1 MTSINSQVVSFAN
14 SYFTLADGLATG
26 LEDYLADN
34 VILVWFDKTIK
45 GKRSVNTFL
54 KYHKVNSRHI
64 FNDIKPTDTIDYKKR
79 KSNRKHNRSSDSNE
93 SKNSNSS
100 SENIDNSMHATDNE
114 GNLIKEEGTSY
125 ELSYGDLN
133 ELFKLDIAPT
143 IASEIEDSIEKI
155 KQLKVE
161 ENMNITEE
169 HGLSNRFAK
178 AIQVEGIK
186 FLQANGELRLWKKR
200 KGGNVYDSV
209 ATSASVWRR
218 SCNLQIAYSLIKSKA
233 QVSNINA
240 ENNTKSSGFKFQNNG
255 LLSFD
260 EISELSNH
268 LVPNV
273 NDFGGYLRNSNF
285 REDRDQFLKSF
296 GEEIAKTESE
306 HHRYI
311 PEYVGNKLVFRKT
324 DITDCEESN
333 DFVFNYQIH
342 MIIYKGER
350 IKKQNPSN
358 DSVKKSIEESIE
370 ESVEV
375 VEDSVKME

>member
-1 MTSINSQVVSFAN
+1 MTDINSQVVSFAN

-54 KYHKVNSRHI
+54 NYHKVNSRHI
-64 FNDIKPTDTIDYKKR
+64 FNDITPTDTIDYKKR
-79 KSNRKHNRSSDSNE
+79 KPNRKHNRSSDSNE

-161 ENMNITEE
+161 ENMNATEE

-186 FLQANGELRLWKKR
+186 FLRANGELRLWKKR

-233 QVSNINA
+233 QVPNINVK
-240 ENNTKSSGFKFQNNG
+240 NNTKSSGFKFQNSG
-255 LLSFD
+255 LLSFE

-273 NDFGGYLRNSNF
+273 NDFGGYLRNTNF
-285 REDRDQFLKSF
+285 REDRDNFLKSF

-306 HHRYI
+306 HHHYI

-324 DITDCEESN
+324 NITDCEESN

-350 IKKQNPSN
+350 IKKQNSSK
-358 DSVKKSIEESIE
+358 DSVKETIEEPIE
-370 ESVEV
+370 ESVEM
-375 VEDSVKME
+375 VEDLVKME